1 MKKFLHWAILI
12 VLLVGLQEILFR
24 AIFPLPEVNN
34 FNRVSYT
41 AFPSMP
47 VAASF
52 LARRAPAMN
61 ATFRWSSAP
70 DGGSFLTHLNLY
82 GFRDKTWRVKAR
94 ADRPRV
100 MFVGDS
106 LVEGMMASDDET
118 IPSGYA
124 RAAADRKEP
133 VETMNFGI
141 GGTGIDNYRHL
152 MLDAVP
158 LFRPRKIV
166 VVIYANDLPYYA
178 AHTPDAGAP
187 LKPRFNSSLTP
198 RAVLVARRARHRE
211 ILPRRWHGRPT
222 PFLPAVPD
230 PLNPWSHAPPE
241 FSAVDATLADA
252 MRRGDFNPFLVDLLN
267 QAEKALRQPI
277 DFILP
282 LQRFQ
287 DIARNSQAELR
298 IVYIPFSTQVSDYYV
313 QFQQQYALEK
323 NVRSLL
329 DPKYQI
335 HSQALAKSCAELRVS
350 FLDLTPLL
358 RKAEARD
365 DHLYWNFDDH
375 MRGSSYLRIGAT
387 IEQWVHSDGVI
398 ENLASLN

>member
-1 MKKFLHWAILI
+1 MKKFLHWTVLI

-24 AIFPLPEVNN
+24 AVFPLPEVKN
-34 FNRVSYT
+34 FNRVTYT
-41 AFPSMP
+41 AVPPMP
-47 VAASF
+47 VTASF
-52 LARRAPAMN
+52 FARRAPAMN

-82 GFRDKTWRVKAR
+82 GFRDKTWRVN
-94 ADRPRV
+94 PPVNQTRV

-124 RAAADRKEP
+124 RAAADRNEP

-141 GGTGIDNYRHL
+141 GGTGIDNYRRL

-158 LFRPRKIV
+158 LFRPQKII
-166 VVIYANDLPYYA
+166 VVIYANDLPYDPSSA
-178 AHTPDAGAP
+178 PDAGTP
-187 LKPRFNSSLTP
+187 IKPRFNSAFTP
-198 RAVLVARRARHRE
+198 RVVSIARRALRRE
-211 ILPRRWHGRPT
+211 VLPRRWHGRAT
-222 PFLPAVPD
+222 LFLPVVPD
-230 PLNPWSHAPPE
+230 PLNPWSHSPPE

-267 QAEKALRQPI
+267 QAEKALRQPT
-277 DFILP
+277 DFTLP
-282 LQRFQ
+282 LQRFH

-298 IVYIPFSTQVSDYYV
+298 IVYLPFSTQVSDYYV

-329 DPKYQI
+329 DPKYQV
-335 HSQALAKSCAELRVS
+335 HSQALAKSCAELHVP

-358 RKAEARD
+358 RKAEARGE
-365 DHLYWNFDDH
+365 HLYWNFDDH

-387 IEQWVHSDGVI
+387 IEQWAHADAVI
-398 ENLASLN
+398 ENLAPLN